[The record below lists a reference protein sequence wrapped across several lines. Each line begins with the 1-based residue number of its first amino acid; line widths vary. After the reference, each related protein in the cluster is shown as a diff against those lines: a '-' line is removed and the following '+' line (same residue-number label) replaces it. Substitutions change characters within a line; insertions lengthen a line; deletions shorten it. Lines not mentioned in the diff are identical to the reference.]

1 MQTSERNGQLIG
13 AAQVSD
19 EDQVMLITNKGM
31 LVRTRVSE
39 INVIGRN
46 TQGVTV
52 IKLKESEKLVSL
64 APISEEFIENA

>member
-13 AAQVSD
+13 ASQVTD
-19 EDQVMLITNKGM
+19 EDELMLITNKGM
-31 LVRTRVSE
+31 LVRTKVSE

-52 IKLKESEKLVSL
+52 IRLKEDENLINI
-64 APISEEFIENA
+64 APIREEFID

>member
-31 LVRTRVSE
+31 LVRTKVSE

-46 TQGVTV
+46 TQGVT
-52 IKLKESEKLVSL
+52 IIRLKEGEKLVSL
-64 APISEEFIENA
+64 APISEEFIDDA

>member
-13 AAQVSD
+13 ASQVTD
-19 EDQVMLITNKGM
+19 EDELMLITNKGM
-31 LVRTRVSE
+31 LVRTKVSE

-52 IKLKESEKLVSL
+52 IRLKQDENLINI
-64 APISEEFIENA
+64 APIREEFID